1 MKIRQLT
8 IQEIKDVENQLE
20 RYDAQYVTG
29 DLHEIFQLGCVNDNG
44 EVIGGVFATSTAYNI
59 VYISILW
66 VHQDYRRQGV
76 GRLLIETLENKAQKQ
91 GAHLIRLDTFD
102 WQGKAFYQALG
113 YEEVG
118 CYSSEEFGFSEH
130 FFLKRL

>member
-1 MKIRQLT
+1 MEIRQLT
-8 IQEIKDVENQLE
+8 IKELKTVEKQLE
-20 RYDAQYVTG
+20 IYDAQHVTG
-29 DLHEIFQLGCVNDNG
+29 DLHEIFQFGCINDSG
-44 EVIGGVFATSTAYNI
+44 KVIAGVFATSTAYNI

-76 GRLLIETLENKAQKQ
+76 GRLLMETLEKKARDK
-91 GAHLIRLDTFD
+91 GASFIRLDTFD

-118 CYSSEEFGFSEH
+118 SYASEAFGFSEH

>member
-1 MKIRQLT
+1 MEIRQLT
-8 IQEIKDVENQLE
+8 IKELKAVEKQLE
-20 RYDAQYVTG
+20 MYDAQHVKG

-44 EVIGGVFATSTAYNI
+44 EVIAGVFATSTAYNI

-76 GRLLIETLENKAQKQ
+76 GRLLIETLEQEARAK
-91 GAHLIRLDTFD
+91 GARLIRLDTFD

-118 CYSSEEFGFSEH
+118 SYVSEEFGFSEH